1 MNPVAFEIGQL
12 SIYWY
17 GILIVAGILSGAYV
31 ATVQARQRGQ
41 DPERVWDALLLCL
54 ILGIVGA
61 RIYHVFST
69 SQGSMA
75 GWPYYREN
83 PQAIFKIW
91 EGGLGLIG
99 AIIGGA
105 LGMVIYTRLAKLPTS
120 SWLDISAYGLL
131 LAQGVGRWGN
141 YINQE
146 LYGPPTTLPWG
157 IPIEASWRL
166 VPYNDIA
173 AYPLDTLFHPLF
185 LYESLWCFLGFGLL
199 WWFSERFR
207 SVLLDGDAFC
217 LYVIWYAVG
226 RGLIEFLRLDAWMF
240 GPIAVAQLFAIA
252 AILAAVAVMVLRH
265 RKNRSR
271 QPGAHSDA
279 ENVETADTGTTG
291 TDVTVTNA
299 GIEGRAAS

>member
-17 GILIVAGILSGAYV
+17 GILIVAGILGGAYV
-31 ATVQARQRGQ
+31 ATIQARRRGQ

-69 SQGSMA
+69 SQGGMI
-75 GWPYYREN
+75 GWPYYKEN
-83 PQAIFKIW
+83 PQAIFKLW

-105 LGMVIYTRLAKLPTS
+105 LGMVIYTRLARLPTS

-131 LAQGVGRWGN
+131 LAQSIGRWGN

-157 IPIEASWRL
+157 IPIEANWRV
-166 VPYNDIA
+166 VPYNDLV
-173 AYPLDTLFHPLF
+173 AYPLDTHFHPLF
-185 LYESLWCFLGFGLL
+185 LYESLWCLIGFVLL
-199 WWFSERFR
+199 WWLAERFR
-207 SVLLDGDAFC
+207 SRLLDGDVFC

-240 GPIAVAQLFAIA
+240 GPIAVAQLFAIVAFLA
-252 AILAAVAVMVLRH
+252 AIAVMVLRH
-265 RKNRSR
+265 RKGRSEQTSVDGDVASADR
-271 QPGAHSDA
+271 VG
-279 ENVETADTGTTG
+279 ADTGAG
-291 TDVTVTNA
+291 T
-299 GIEGRAAS
+299 EGQAAS